1 LLCIREFPKAVL
13 DQETFE
19 YLLPLAYQWARNIE
33 NFVLQHGSPLPRRRV
48 ADARQVGV
56 KDIRRV
62 RVLAV
67 DRMPLPEEP
76 ELAEAS
82 RRTQIITD
90 SCRAIAIGH
99 AVVIRADAWGDRE
112 LLLHQLVHVAQCER
126 SGGLE
131 QWVRQYLVDR
141 TNCPNFTIGSLE
153 EEARRIAR
161 EICAAEAAA

>member
-1 LLCIREFPKAVL
+1 ML

-19 YLLPLAYQWARNIE
+19 QLFPLALQWARNIE
-33 NFVLQHGSPLPRRRV
+33 IFVLQHGSPLPWRQV

-56 KDIRRV
+56 QDVSRV
-62 RVLAV
+62 RILAV
-67 DRMPLPEEP
+67 DRMPLPEDP
-76 ELAEAS
+76 ELAEVS

-90 SCRAIAIGH
+90 WCRAIAIGH

-112 LLLHQLVHVAQCER
+112 LFVHQLVHVAQCER

-141 TNCPNFTIGSLE
+141 TNCPNFTIGALE
-153 EEARRIAR
+153 KEARRIAR
-161 EICAAEAAA
+161 EICTADHAAA